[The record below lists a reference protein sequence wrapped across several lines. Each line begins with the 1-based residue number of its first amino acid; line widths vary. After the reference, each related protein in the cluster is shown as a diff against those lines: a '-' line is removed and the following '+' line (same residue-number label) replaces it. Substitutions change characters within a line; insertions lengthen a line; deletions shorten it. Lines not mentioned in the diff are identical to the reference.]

1 MSTIQHTL
9 DTGTRIDCYEIGQVL
24 GVGGF
29 GVTYKGY
36 DHTLSCD
43 VAIKEYLPSGVALRT
58 GDGITVAPK
67 SDQDQDFYSYG
78 LDRFLEEARILA
90 KFREHSIVRVTR
102 FLEGNGTAYL
112 VMDYEQGQPLNT
124 YLKSN
129 GPISEQQILSIL
141 VPLLAGL
148 QEVHNK
154 GYLHRDIKPSNIYLR
169 QDGSPV
175 LLDFGAARQSMG
187 SRTQAVTSMVTPGYA
202 PIEQYNTTG
211 KQGPWTDF
219 YGLGATLYR
228 CISGDSPVG
237 APDRVMA
244 LQAGDPDPLKMAKA
258 VGNGRY
264 SDQLLEIT
272 DWMLRT
278 NIADR
283 PQSVA
288 EIREYLPQVEG
299 SGFPAG
305 NDPLHTAVP
314 DVSTNSEMTGSTR
327 WHKEDLENITRDL
340 ATHIG
345 PMAKVLVREAS
356 TSVHDLAQLYETLS
370 TSIPSTEGQQA
381 FLKSGARLIRESR
394 NTSPPS
400 QPSQPSRP
408 SQPSG
413 ASSPGKPAT
422 IDGEIIKR
430 AEEQLAN
437 FIGPLAKMIV
447 RRTAGACTSATQL
460 VERLEQEI
468 DSEAD
473 RKKFRSAMKL

>member
-1 MSTIQHTL
+1 MSTAHHTL
-9 DTGTRIDCYEIGQVL
+9 ATGTRIDCYEIGRVL

-29 GVTYKGY
+29 GITYQGY

-112 VMDYEQGQPLNT
+112 VMDYEQGQPLNA

-129 GPISEQQILSIL
+129 GLMSEGQILSIL
-141 VPLLAGL
+141 EPLLGGL

-154 GYLHRDIKPSNIYLR
+154 GYLHRDIKPGNIYLR
-169 QDGSPV
+169 RDGSPV

-219 YGLGATLYR
+219 YGLGATIYR

-237 APDRVMA
+237 APDRIMA
-244 LQAGDPDPLKMAKA
+244 LQAGDPDPLKTAKA
-258 VGNGRY
+258 VGDGRY

-272 DWMLRT
+272 DWMLRP

-288 EIREYLPQVEG
+288 RIRERLPRAAG
-299 SGFPAG
+299 DGAMISSDPAQ
-305 NDPLHTAVP
+305 AAIP
-314 DVSTNSEMTGSTR
+314 DISTNSEVTGATH
-327 WHKEDLENITRDL
+327 WHKEELDNITRAL

-356 TSVHDLAQLYETLS
+356 TSVHDLAQLYETLA
-370 TSIPSTEGQQA
+370 TSIPSPEGQQA
-381 FLKSGARLIRESR
+381 FLKSGERMVRESI

-400 QPSQPSRP
+400 QPSQA
-408 SQPSG
+408 SG
-413 ASSPGKPAT
+413 RTTSGRPAT
-422 IDGEIIKR
+422 IDDEIITR

-447 RRTAGACTSATQL
+447 RRAAGTCTSARQL
-460 VERLEQEI
+460 VERLELEI

-473 RKKFRSAMKL
+473 RKKFRSAMKV

>member
-1 MSTIQHTL
+1 MSGIQHTL
-9 DTGTRIDCYEIGQVL
+9 NTGTRIDCYEIGQVL

-29 GVTYKGY
+29 GITYKGY

-67 SDQDQDFYSYG
+67 SDQDQDFYTYG

-124 YLKSN
+124 YLKTH
-129 GPISEQQILSIL
+129 GALSEDNLLSIIQ
-141 VPLLAGL
+141 PLLAGL

-169 QDGSPV
+169 KDGSPV

-219 YGLGATLYR
+219 YGLGATVYR
-228 CISGDSPVG
+228 CIAGSSPVG
-237 APDRVMA
+237 APDRIMA
-244 LQAGDPDPLKMAKA
+244 LQAGDPDPLKPA
-258 VGNGRY
+258 VEAGAGRY
-264 SDQLLEIT
+264 SQQLLEIT
-272 DWMLRT
+272 DWMLRP

-283 PQSVA
+283 PQSVDQ
-288 EIREYLPQVEG
+288 IRDRLPRGDE
-299 SGFPAG
+299 SSMTIG
-305 NDPLHTAVP
+305 NAPTSIP
-314 DVSTNSEMTGSTR
+314 DVITNSNMTGATR
-327 WHKEDLENITRDL
+327 WQKEELDNITREL
-340 ATHIG
+340 ATYIG

-356 TSVHDLAQLYETLS
+356 TSVHDMAQLYETLS
-370 TSIPSTEGQQA
+370 TSIPSAEGQQA
-381 FLKSGARLIRESR
+381 FLKSGERLIREH

-400 QPSQPSRP
+400 QPSEVSARTT
-408 SQPSG
+408 S
-413 ASSPGKPAT
+413 GKPSSIDDAT
-422 IDGEIIKR
+422 IAR
-430 AEEQLAN
+430 AEEQLAGI
-437 FIGPLAKMIV
+437 IGPLAKMLV
-447 RRTAGACTSATQL
+447 RRTAGTCADARQL

-468 DSEAD
+468 DAEAD
-473 RKKFRSAMKL
+473 RQKFRKAMKM

>member
-1 MSTIQHTL
+1 MSTVQHTL
-9 DTGTRIDCYEIGQVL
+9 SSGTRIDCYEIGRVL

-29 GVTYKGY
+29 GITYKGY
-36 DHTLSCD
+36 DHTLSRD
-43 VAIKEYLPSGVALRT
+43 VAIKEYLPSGVALRA

-67 SDQDQDFYSYG
+67 SDQDQDFYTYG
-78 LDRFLEEARILA
+78 LDRFLEEARTLA
-90 KFREHSIVRVTR
+90 KFHEQSIVRVTR

-124 YLKSN
+124 YLKAN
-129 GPISEQQILSIL
+129 GTMSEANILSIL
-141 VPLLAGL
+141 MPLLSGL
-148 QEVHNK
+148 MEVHSK
-154 GYLHRDIKPSNIYLR
+154 GYLHRDIKPGNIYLR

-187 SRTQAVTSMVTPGYA
+187 SQTQNVTSMVTPGYA

-219 YGLGATLYR
+219 YGLGATMYR
-228 CISGDSPVG
+228 CVSGNSPVG
-237 APDRVMA
+237 APDRIMA
-244 LQAGDPDPLKMAKA
+244 LQAGEPDPLKPA
-258 VGNGRY
+258 VEVGEGRY
-264 SDQLLEIT
+264 SNQLLMVI
-272 DWMLRT
+272 DWMLRP

-283 PQSVA
+283 PQTVND
-288 EIREYLPQVEG
+288 IRERLPLTG
-299 SGFPAG
+299 SSGVVLG
-305 NDPLHTAVP
+305 SEHVTHGIP
-314 DVSTNSEMTGSTR
+314 DVSTNSELGGSTR
-327 WHKEDLENITRDL
+327 WQKAELENITREL

-370 TSIPSTEGQQA
+370 TSIPSSEGQQA
-381 FLKSGARLIRESR
+381 FLKSGERMLRESQ

-400 QPSQPSRP
+400 QPSQPS
-408 SQPSG
+408 QVSG
-413 ASSPGKPAT
+413 RVNTGKPAS
-422 IDGEIIKR
+422 IDEAVIAR

-447 RRTAGACTSATQL
+447 RRTAGTCSSPRQL

-468 DSEAD
+468 DSEAN
-473 RKKFRSAMKL
+473 RKKFRSAMKV